1 MGQGNP
7 WKAISAQP
15 VRTSLTLETCY
26 PKKKNY
32 PIKLEAQEGFAT
44 PHG

>member
-7 WKAISAQP
+7 WKPINAQP
-15 VRTSLTLETCY
+15 VRISLRLETSY

-44 PHG
+44 PRG